1 MQMLT
6 LLRDDPLL
14 KMERDLMASIPDDF
28 RSTYEASSPDDIPDF
43 DIRQV
48 NDTNKSN
55 EEKKNNDDGAGGA
68 PTPIRKR
75 LRFWQRNKQA
85 ATVEA
90 AAVDTLQLMAQ
101 SLQQE
106 TSNVGERV
114 GMPVMVL
121 EGVEE
126 KKSLARRVVSNLL
139 LPKSLISYASREG
152 GIL

>member
-1 MQMLT
+1 MT
-6 LLRDDPLL
+6 SDP
-14 KMERDLMASIPDDF
+14 RTRHHRRTI
-28 RSTYEASSPDDIPDF
+28 Y
-43 DIRQV
+43 
-48 NDTNKSN
+48 TNKNN
-55 EEKKNNDDGAGGA
+55 EEKKNNNDGAGGA

>member
-1 MQMLT
+1 MT
-6 LLRDDPLL
+6 SDP
-14 KMERDLMASIPDDF
+14 RTRHHRRTI
-28 RSTYEASSPDDIPDF
+28 Y
-43 DIRQV
+43 
-48 NDTNKSN
+48 TNKNN
-55 EEKKNNDDGAGGA
+55 EEKKNKDDGAGGA
-68 PTPIRKR
+68 STSIRKR

-90 AAVDTLQLMAQ
+90 ATVDTLQLMAQ

-126 KKSLARRVVSNLL
+126 KKSLARCVVSNLL